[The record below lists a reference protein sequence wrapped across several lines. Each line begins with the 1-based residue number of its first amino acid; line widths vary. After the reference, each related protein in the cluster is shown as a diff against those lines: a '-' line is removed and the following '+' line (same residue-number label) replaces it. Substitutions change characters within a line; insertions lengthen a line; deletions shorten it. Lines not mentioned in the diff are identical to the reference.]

1 MVDFQKGDATYLED
15 GIPDH
20 SITGRWSKYTIG
32 GSFHTQIIQTEK
44 GSGEKWYLGHYRNTT
59 GATTFY
65 DDGTYCDPI
74 KAGRSAEISWRC
86 GTRNYEIIS
95 IIEPSTCFYR
105 LIGELRCN
113 NLTCKGLFD

>member
-1 MVDFQKGDATYLED
+1 MVDFQSGDAPNLLD

-44 GSGEKWYLGHYRNTT
+44 GSGEKWYLGRYHNTI

-74 KAGRSAEISWRC
+74 KAGRSAEIHWRC

-95 IIEPSTCFYR
+95 ITEPSTCFYH

-113 NLTCKGLFD
+113 NLTCKGLLD